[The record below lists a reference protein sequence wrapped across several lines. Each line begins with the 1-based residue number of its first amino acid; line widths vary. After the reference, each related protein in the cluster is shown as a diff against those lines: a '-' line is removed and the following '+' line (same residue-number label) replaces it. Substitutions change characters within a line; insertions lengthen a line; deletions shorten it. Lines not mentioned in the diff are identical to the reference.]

1 MNRSRPVS
9 DALATSKMDANA
21 YLFVSATSEYN
32 VLIEVLLYQLGAHI
46 GNVEQDL
53 HSRCDTVSH
62 AGVLVL
68 VRPACM
74 QQVLT
79 CVSANAKP

>member
-1 MNRSRPVS
+1 M
-9 DALATSKMDANA
+9 LTTKKIDANP
-21 YLFVSATSEYN
+21 YLFVSTTSKHN

-62 AGVLVL
+62 AAAL